1 MTLTPLQQYYQLD
14 PGSRRL
20 AALSCRV
27 EAVRTPIG
35 ASQGLGYTRTIL
47 VVKDDDG
54 GANFDVFLYSIYSK
68 NSTRLG
74 VRSGDILVI
83 VGGNFYFSIL
93 SQILTKR
100 PLRWDTDPI

>member
-1 MTLTPLQQYYQLD
+1 M
-14 PGSRRL
+14 
-20 AALSCRV
+20 

-100 PLRWDTDPI
+100 PLRWETDPI